1 MLFCKDCKHTKGE
14 DQWIS
19 RDWICYNPEAI
30 PLRNIVTGSMPTC
43 EDMRSNNGIGCGR
56 AARWFEAVK
65 PVKTVVEII
74 EEIKDI
80 ETLKTRVAKPVTAS
94 NKKSNNSRGRVKS
107 LQGKQKTTP
116 RQ

>member
-1 MLFCKDCKHTKGE
+1 MLFCKDCKHSYQAGKDSKYLYPG
-14 DQWIS
+14 
-19 RDWICYNPEAI
+19 WICNNPEAI

-80 ETLKTRVAKPVTAS
+80 EPLKTSKPEPWRPPTVEYVEKKKN
-94 NKKSNNSRGRVKS
+94 NKSRGR
-107 LQGKQKTTP
+107 
-116 RQ
+116 